1 MSRITVSA
9 SIRRLVIERAG
20 GRCEYCLLHQ
30 DDTPFTHQIDHLI
43 PIKHGGETIESNL
56 ALACLEC
63 NRHKGSDLTAIDPTD
78 GSVVLL
84 FNPRT
89 QLWQE
94 HFTLVGVRIAG
105 QTPAGRATVIL
116 LRMNEPTRI
125 IQRQV
130 VIDTGRYTTP

>member
-1 MSRITVSA
+1 MSRIA
-9 SIRRLVIERAG
+9 IPAPLRRLVLERAD

-30 DDTPFTHQIDHLI
+30 DDAPFAHQLDHVL
-43 PIKHGGETIESNL
+43 PLKHGGHTIESNL

-130 VIDTGRYTTP
+130 VIDAGRYTTP